1 MYKVYVHPEYA
12 AGDTLYILKI
22 VDVQYGKGF
31 VTLSCVSAPV
41 SSNKCETES
50 EMRLRRL
57 PGGHWVLSGV
67 GVPPLLRRNNR
78 ALCSMGSGGGGGDVA
93 ALAPKLD
100 VNTRHEAPATRP
112 TPAPIHL

>member
-1 MYKVYVHPEYA
+1 MYVHPEYA

-31 VTLSCVSAPV
+31 VTLACVSAPV

-57 PGGHWVLSGV
+57 VGIGHIEWRRRAAFA
-67 GVPPLLRRNNR
+67 PP
-78 ALCSMGSGGGGGDVA
+78 
-93 ALAPKLD
+93 K
-100 VNTRHEAPATRP
+100 
-112 TPAPIHL
+112 